1 MTEPAERPWLDRPEW
16 ASGRVPEQDE
26 ASGGAGVVLL
36 WLFGF
41 LWMGGLSLAFLIIGS
56 PLREENRG
64 PSLVLGA
71 MILSGGLI
79 SWGSAIGVARRRLMA
94 GKSYFEMAS
103 VPGLIGGALRG
114 DVHTEKPLPALREC
128 AVSLHCVRGRR
139 GGRSGM
145 HSFLWRDELAVL
157 PSEIRT
163 DVAGTWIPVA
173 FEIPFGLPASRALG
187 EVDEITWYLHVLA
200 RGRGVRYEASFVV
213 PLFVTDESRAAEE
226 GSLGG
231 SHAPVRRP
239 PGTRIRIDEEA
250 RRAVISLPVS
260 RAVVKWI
267 VGPPLIGALVTF
279 AASLVRSAGE
289 PVFPSVWPW
298 ALGLAAVPSAF
309 AVADL
314 FFFRP
319 RRIEI
324 ADGQVTVSG
333 GVPRRVQETFAA
345 ADVREV
351 AFAVGHGIQ
360 AKVRGSSCTIAQVP
374 LADQRWL
381 TAELRRLIRWA
392 ASQKM

>member
-1 MTEPAERPWLDRPEW
+1 MTEPAERPWLARPDW
-16 ASGRVPEQDE
+16 ATGRVPEQDE
-26 ASGGAGVVLL
+26 GDGGAGVVLL

-41 LWMGGLSLAFLIIGS
+41 LWMGGLSLAFLVIGS

-64 PSLVLGA
+64 PSLVLGV

-79 SWGSAIGVARRRLMA
+79 SWGSAIGVARRRVLA
-94 GKSYFEMAS
+94 GKSFFEMAS

-114 DVHTEKPLPALREC
+114 EVHTQKPLPALREC
-128 AVSLHCVRGRR
+128 VVSLHCIRGRR
-139 GGRSGM
+139 GGRSRT
-145 HSFLWRDELAVL
+145 HSFLWMDELAVL
-157 PSEIRT
+157 PSEIRI

-173 FEIPFGLPASRALG
+173 FENPFGLPASRALG
-187 EVDEITWYLHVLA
+187 AEDEITWYLHVLA

-231 SHAPVRRP
+231 RHAPVRRP
-239 PGTRIRIDEEA
+239 PGSKIRIDEDA
-250 RRAVISLPVS
+250 RRAVVSLPVS
-260 RAVVKWI
+260 RAVVTWI
-267 VGPPLIGALVTF
+267 VGPPLIGAVAAG
-279 AASLVRSAGE
+279 AASFVRSAGE
-289 PVFPSVWPW
+289 PVFPNLWPW

-324 ADGQVTVSG
+324 AAGQVMVSG
-333 GVPRRVQETFAA
+333 GLPLRVKETFAA

-360 AKVRGSSCTIAQVP
+360 AKVRGESCTLAQVP

-392 ASQKM
+392 ASQNM